1 MVLWKNPPKPSIT
14 GVPEACGTQVHFLS
28 LLFDPRFT
36 WCLVFWGVLGWE
48 GRRREGCESDQ
59 LNCLTHQK
67 MQLIRSI
74 LILHS
79 KPYKALPSAVW
90 GVSLTGARKSIA
102 DLVPPSPAFRS
113 CRLLGRV
120 RQPDARTWRMC
131 TRGFWETGE
140 KLASSR
146 DWRTLAV
153 AVLAVGRSAI
163 KSHRVA
169 LGSLM
174 VHDLV

>member
-1 MVLWKNPPKPSIT
+1 MWDSGALSFSPLWP
-14 GVPEACGTQVHFLS
+14 QVHLVSCFLG
-28 LLFDPRFT
+28 
-36 WCLVFWGVLGWE
+36 GVGMGGE
-48 GRRREGCESDQ
+48 EERGCESDQ

-102 DLVPPSPAFRS
+102 DSVPPSPAFRS

-120 RQPDARTWRMC
+120 RQPDARTWCMC
-131 TRGFWETGE
+131 TWGLWERGE
-140 KLASSR
+140 KLTSSR

-153 AVLAVGRSAI
+153 AVLAVGRTQS
-163 KSHRVA
+163 SRTEW
-169 LGSLM
+169 L
-174 VHDLV
+174 